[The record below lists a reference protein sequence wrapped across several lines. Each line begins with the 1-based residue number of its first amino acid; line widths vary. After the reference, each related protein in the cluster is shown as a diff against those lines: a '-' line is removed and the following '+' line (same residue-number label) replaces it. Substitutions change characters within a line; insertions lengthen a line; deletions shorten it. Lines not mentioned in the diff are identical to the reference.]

1 MVEAEDEETL
11 EAMDEAAEVLAAEVG
26 EEADDPTMT
35 NTAMGHVQPRP
46 SLMVI
51 FLPFY
56 LALHR

>member
-11 EAMDEAAEVLAAEVG
+11 EAMDAVAEVLAEVG
-26 EEADDPTMT
+26 EEVDPTMT

-51 FLPFY
+51 SPPFC
-56 LALHR
+56 LELHR